1 MCFIEKI
8 NCIRIRKR
16 EDRIP
21 DPIRTPGRIGYWG
34 SSSSRIM
41 SVLDTHY
48 SSRTLSCSL
57 KNTPLE
63 KSGQMNG

>member
-1 MCFIEKI
+1 MCFIEKR

-16 EDRIP
+16 DDRIP
-21 DPIRTPGRIGYWG
+21 DPVHTPSWVGYWG
-34 SSSSRIM
+34 GSSRIM
-41 SVLDTHY
+41 SVLDTHH

-63 KSGQMNG
+63 KSGQMKG